1 MVGIGVGDDADKYF
15 ERFADNCWI
24 AISII
29 TADKPTKH
37 AIVIESKTQLHEIEN
52 FINLQIYFV
61 KHPRKQQYNFVH
73 VHCGFGGSRRKF
85 ILEEVINH
93 FLSKWLE
100 LFSESHH

>member
-37 AIVIESKTQLHEIEN
+37 AIIIESKTQLH
-52 FINLQIYFV
+52 
-61 KHPRKQQYNFVH
+61 
-73 VHCGFGGSRRKF
+73 
-85 ILEEVINH
+85 
-93 FLSKWLE
+93 
-100 LFSESHH
+100 